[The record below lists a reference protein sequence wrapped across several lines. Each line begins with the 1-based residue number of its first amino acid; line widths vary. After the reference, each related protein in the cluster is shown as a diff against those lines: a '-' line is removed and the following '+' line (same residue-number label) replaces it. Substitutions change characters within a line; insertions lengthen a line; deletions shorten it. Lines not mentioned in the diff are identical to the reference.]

1 MCDNVFKNTESEIKW
16 KTSRTQILLTVRL
29 HVVLVT
35 GSLLSLLCGQDKGF
49 SWWRDGVDGGWM
61 ASWWWFLGDCFGR
74 SQVIEQ
80 QDPGHISTGGRFQD

>member
-35 GSLLSLLCGQDKGF
+35 GSLLSLLCGQDKVSLGGEMV
-49 SWWRDGVDGGWM
+49 WTVGGWLHGGGF
-61 ASWWWFLGDCFGR
+61 WVTVFGR

-80 QDPGHISTGGRFQD
+80 QDPGHISTGNRFQD

>member
-29 HVVLVT
+29 HAVLVT

-49 SWWRDGVDGGWM
+49 SWWRDGVDVGGWLHGGGF
-61 ASWWWFLGDCFGR
+61 WVTVLGGLR
-74 SQVIEQ
+74 L
-80 QDPGHISTGGRFQD
+80 